1 MLRINAVKSKEYLT
15 KGLTKADYYIDG
27 TEPVLGKWQG
37 EMVKVL
43 GLDENVIVSDFEKL
57 YDNISPITGE
67 KITERMKDDRK
78 PFYDFTFSAPKSVSI
93 LWATTDSKE
102 LRDDITRVMEE
113 SVNEAMKFAEKE
125 FTLGREKFMMQVT
138 ETDSDGNEHTVD
150 KEVTKYH
157 KTGKLLYTNFL
168 HDTSRPVGGI
178 PDPHLHVHSAVF
190 NMTEVNKLNKQT
202 GQYEKALRAVEFFDH
217 CRFRDMTEAVH
228 HSLLAHK
235 LQELGL
241 ELVNTSKSFEIA
253 GFDRDLI
260 EDFSKRTKQIEEYNL
275 ENNIK
280 SEKARGN
287 TGSKTRE
294 HKDRAKDLSESDLK
308 IIYKDRLGDRGQEL
322 VSKLST
328 YSTISGVVLSP
339 EDKFKFSNE
348 IANSPQSAN
357 NELNLESLEVPLVES
372 SVKVG
377 EIISNPKKS
386 YKELRSDKELLKE
399 KAQFALEHSLI
410 HNFERET
417 TVVDYKLMTT
427 ALNQNLKDLK
437 LEDVKK
443 QLSEF
448 NKSGELID
456 GFAKRQ
462 KIYTTKTILEE
473 EKAISRLVQ
482 RSKNSVPAIAP
493 EFELKKSMSEDQDK
507 VFYSVMQSTDSIKYI
522 KGDAGAGKTYLIN
535 NLKEAIEE
543 TGREVYAFA
552 PTSIAGR
559 KVLRDEVT
567 EKADTVKMLLLNERL
582 QNKLNDKS
590 VVFVDEAGMIGYQE
604 MQKLLEIRQ
613 VRGFELVLVG
623 DTKQHASVA
632 RGDALN
638 FMEQKCELTPFAL
651 TDNRRQRDNLSY
663 LEAINAFAKKDTDKA
678 VEILD
683 AMGAIKEVQQST
695 KRYEAMA
702 KEYIQTTKQFKD
714 WEEARKDILIVTPT
728 HGESDIVTNKIRRQ
742 LKKENIIGKT
752 DTQYTVLQDK
762 TLSQGEKQD
771 LRNYK
776 KGDVIQFNQN
786 VEGGIKRGSQ
796 WEIYFDKKTQTPMML
811 ELNPEPVKV
820 KDEMDS
826 KVLNDQI
833 DKNGIKKVENQRT
846 QTASAELKSDSSHPL
861 IEKTAE
867 IPKPRKMEVPT
878 SEFKNFQVYQ
888 KQEIKLAEGDL
899 LRMTNN
905 GLVGEER
912 DKRVY
917 KGGIYAIK
925 KIEAV
930 ENEKEK
936 GTQITLENGWKLP
949 LDYAHLKHGY
959 TSTSYSSQGRTVKHL
974 IVAQA
979 EMSNPAASFE
989 QGYVSASRG
998 KTSISLYTDN
1008 KEELTKSYKRT
1019 KAREFAQNLEAKKE
1033 ARTPFNQI
1041 NQAKTKPTPDFR
1053 R

>member
-67 KITERMKDDRK
+67 RITERMKDDRK
-78 PFYDFTFSAPKSVSI
+78 PFYDFTYSAPKSVSI
-93 LWATTDSKE
+93 LWATTDNEE
-102 LRDDITRVMEE
+102 LRNDITRAMEE

-125 FTLGREKFMMQVT
+125 FTLGREKFNIKVS
-138 ETDSDGNEHTVD
+138 EEDKDGNIVEKD

-190 NMTEVNKLNKQT
+190 NMTEVTKENKAT
-202 GQYEKALRAVEFFDH
+202 GKYEKVLRAVEFFDH

-241 ELVNTSKSFEIA
+241 EVVNTSKSFEIA

-280 SEKARGN
+280 GEKAKSN

-294 HKDRAKDLSESDLK
+294 HKDRAKDLSEADLK
-308 IIYKDRLGDRGQEL
+308 IIYKDRLDDRGQEL

-328 YSTISGVVLSP
+328 YSDKTALVLPQDGSS
-339 EDKFKFSNE
+339 SNE
-348 IANSPQSAN
+348 VVTTSNIAS
-357 NELNLESLEVPLVES
+357 NEVNLPSTVKELEK
-372 SVKVG
+372 SVDRW
-377 EIISNPKKS
+377 KS

-399 KAQFALEHSLI
+399 KAQLAVEHSLI
-410 HNFERET
+410 HNFERDT

-427 ALNQNLKDLK
+427 ALNYNLKDLK
-437 LEDVKK
+437 FEDVKK
-443 QLSEF
+443 QMNEF

-456 GFAKRQ
+456 GIAKRQ
-462 KIYTTKTILEE
+462 KIYTTKSILVEE
-473 EKAISRLVQ
+473 QAISKFVVN
-482 RSKNSVPAIAP
+482 SKNSVPAIAP

-543 TGREVYAFA
+543 SGKDVYAFA

-567 EKADTVKMLLLNERL
+567 DKADTVKMLLINERL
-582 QNKLNDKS
+582 QNKLNEKS
-590 VVFVDEAGMIGYQE
+590 VIFVDEAGMIGYQE
-604 MQKLLEIRQ
+604 MKKLLEIREA
-613 VRGFELVLVG
+613 RGFNLVLVG

-638 FMEQKCELTPFAL
+638 FMEQKCDLTPFSL
-651 TDNRRQRDNLSY
+651 TDNRRQRENVNY

-683 AMGAIKEVQQST
+683 TMGAIKDVTQST

-702 KEYIQTTKQFKD
+702 KEYIQTTKQFKN

-728 HGESDIVTNKIRRQ
+728 HAESDIVINKIRRQ
-742 LKKENIIGKT
+742 LKKENIISRS

-762 TLSQGEKQD
+762 TLSQAEKQD

-786 VEGGIKRGSQ
+786 VENGIKRGSQ
-796 WEIYFDKKTQTPMML
+796 WEIYFDKITQSPRMK
-811 ELNPEPVKV
+811 ELNPEPIKI
-820 KDEMDS
+820 KDKDFLKDNLGNQKGQNETAQLES
-826 KVLNDQI
+826 SNLQPLTNKQI
-833 DKNGIKKVENQRT
+833 ETPKARK
-846 QTASAELKSDSSHPL
+846 L
-861 IEKTAE
+861 E
-867 IPKPRKMEVPT
+867 IPT
-878 SEFKNFQVYQ
+878 QEFNNFQVYQ
-888 KQEIKLAEGDL
+888 KQEIKLTEGDL

-905 GLVGEER
+905 GLVGEDR

-925 KIEAV
+925 KIESINN
-930 ENEKEK
+930 ENEK

-979 EMSNPAASFE
+979 KMSNPAASFE

-1033 ARTPFNQI
+1033 ARMPSNQMN
-1041 NQAKTKPTPDFR
+1041 NQTKTKPTPELKR
-1053 R
+1053 